1 MLRGKYSLHPGP
13 KAQKQRGL
21 QDFTAKLEVHGY
33 LSINNEREIPCTEL
47 TFVLNDGRTVTVSN
61 EFEPVYA
68 NNKPTTLEKVRDQ
81 VGRLGNTFFTL
92 GSMAIPDGP
101 YMWPASVLNALR
113 RDAVEALE
121 NLLITDH
128 EIAWAELAARASR
141 YVFYSS

>member
-1 MLRGKYSLHPGP
+1 MYKRQGQVFLTSGP

-68 NNKPTTLEKVRDQ
+68 NNKPTTLE
-81 VGRLGNTFFTL
+81 L
-92 GSMAIPDGP
+92 S
-101 YMWPASVLNALR
+101 
-113 RDAVEALE
+113 
-121 NLLITDH
+121 LIHILCGD
-128 EIAWAELAARASR
+128 LSK
-141 YVFYSS
+141 